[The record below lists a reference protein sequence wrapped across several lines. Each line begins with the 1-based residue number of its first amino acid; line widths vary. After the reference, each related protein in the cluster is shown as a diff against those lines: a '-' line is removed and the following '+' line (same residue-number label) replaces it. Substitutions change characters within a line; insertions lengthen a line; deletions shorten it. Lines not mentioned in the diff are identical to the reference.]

1 MKGQA
6 KALIPAL
13 IGITPLLLA
22 GITGYVNSSGGQQT
36 PAIAETQA
44 LTAEQHQRK
53 VLAEAVYDGAE
64 AAAMKLSGDV
74 AEDLTVELTYTPSL
88 LIASS
93 SANANDR
100 G

>member
-22 GITGYVNSSGGQQT
+22 GITGYVKSSGEQQT
-36 PAIAETQA
+36 TRIADGGTVLVGKHQSMALADSVRADARAAAQELSDSVAADLAIE
-44 LTAEQHQRK
+44 LTRSPSMLVA
-53 VLAEAVYDGAE
+53 ASEAGAE
-64 AAAMKLSGDV
+64 
-74 AEDLTVELTYTPSL
+74 E
-88 LIASS
+88 
-93 SANANDR
+93 R